1 MQPQLLSIFTEM
13 LLFQLIFR
21 PLTLNFLMYPIAAK
35 KDNTF
40 TKPSMTNNTMGV
52 KAKVD
57 SLSNVKHVPGGGDT
71 KVCNETYR
79 KGTGIVSKL
88 ENF

>member
-1 MQPQLLSIFTEM
+1 
-13 LLFQLIFR
+13 
-21 PLTLNFLMYPIAAK
+21 
-35 KDNTF
+35 
-40 TKPSMTNNTMGV
+40 MGA

-79 KGTGIVSKL
+79 KGTGIVSKQEKFQVTYISFDL
-88 ENF
+88 

>member
-1 MQPQLLSIFTEM
+1 
-13 LLFQLIFR
+13 
-21 PLTLNFLMYPIAAK
+21 
-35 KDNTF
+35 
-40 TKPSMTNNTMGV
+40 MGA

-79 KGTGIVSKL
+79 KGTGIVSKQEKL
-88 ENF
+88 QVTYISFDL

>member
-1 MQPQLLSIFTEM
+1 M
-13 LLFQLIFR
+13 
-21 PLTLNFLMYPIAAK
+21 NFLIYPIATK

-40 TKPSMTNNTMGV
+40 TKPSMGA

-79 KGTGIVSKL
+79 KGTSIVSKQEKFQVTYISFDL
-88 ENF
+88 